1 MGAPN
6 PDSGDLGD
14 RDEPESPT
22 AASSEPLADADVEAR
37 WAEIIDRLGEV
48 DAPDDVPRAHD
59 EGAAGPRLVVPV
71 TPEPEERP
79 AGPRDWPTTPE
90 IEALEEDESHFT
102 PPEPEPVLSHDPLL
116 TLAWALA
123 VGVPVLTVL
132 GVIVRSLVPTLAI
145 PSWLGPL
152 AGALFMAGVA
162 VLVWRM
168 PHRRDPEDTDPGAV
182 V

>member
-1 MGAPN
+1 MAAPN

-14 RDEPESPT
+14 RDEPES
-22 AASSEPLADADVEAR
+22 AATPSSEPLADADVEAR
-37 WAEIIDRLGEV
+37 WAELVDRLGEV
-48 DAPDDVPRAHD
+48 DPPADVRAADADD
-59 EGAAGPRLVVPV
+59 GPRLVVPV
-71 TPEPEERP
+71 TPPPQERP
-79 AGPRDWPTTPE
+79 TGPRDWPATPE
-90 IEALEEDESHFT
+90 VEALEDAESHFT

-116 TLAWALA
+116 TLAWSLA

-132 GVIVRSLVPTLAI
+132 GVILRSLVPALGL

-152 AGALFMAGVA
+152 GGVLFVAAVA

-168 PHRRDPEDTDPGAV
+168 PHRRDPDDTDRGAV

>member
-6 PDSGDLGD
+6 PDSEDLGD
-14 RDEPESPT
+14 RDEPES
-22 AASSEPLADADVEAR
+22 AAAPSPEPLADTDVEAR
-37 WAEIIDRLGEV
+37 WAAIVDQLGEV
-48 DAPDDVPRAHD
+48 VAPDDVPRASD
-59 EGAAGPRLVVPV
+59 GVGPRLVVPV
-71 TPEPEERP
+71 TPETQTRP

-116 TLAWALA
+116 TLAWTLA

-132 GVIVRSLVPTLAI
+132 GVIVRSLVPTLAL

-152 AGALFMAGVA
+152 AGGLFVAGVA

-168 PHRRDPEDTDPGAV
+168 PHRRDPEDRDPGAV